1 VCVGEWTYGGIVV
14 LENEYMVVLCELVNG
29 HMEVMCC
36 W

>member
-1 VCVGEWTYGGIVV
+1 VV